1 VPGEV
6 HRYADIDPAAWATVL
21 DQLRDGLRPC
31 TSLEQVASTT
41 AGHLYETFAET
52 TVLARVYALLPFR
65 DLPPDVAA
73 FVEKLVPAD
82 ASGPGHTPETPV
94 LTLMGTRGARAEWC
108 DRRKSVG
115 HKGIPLL
122 SASFVERIPMLARLL
137 KELGIDLA
145 WLDEAPEVN
154 ARRLVGGFNG
164 VFYVSDA
171 TTSRDAQGRQ
181 IIPAQDFVAS
191 EGVKS
196 VIGMGGFYPDG
207 MLVVAIAFTREE
219 VSRPQADR
227 LKSLVS
233 TLKGETFGVV
243 RARRLFSAPQVP
255 EAP

>member
-1 VPGEV
+1 MTGERN
-6 HRYADIDPAAWATVL
+6 RYADIGPAAWATVL
-21 DQLRDGLRPC
+21 DELREQLRPC
-31 TSLEQVASTT
+31 TSLEAVAATT
-41 AGHLYETFAET
+41 ASYLYATFSET
-52 TVLARVYALLPFR
+52 TALARVYTLLPFR
-65 DLPPDVAA
+65 DLPRDVAS
-73 FVEKLVPAD
+73 FVENVVQEKGAGL
-82 ASGPGHTPETPV
+82 GHTPDTPV
-94 LTLMGTRGARAEWC
+94 LTLMGTHGARSEWC

-122 SASFVERIPMLARLL
+122 SMSFVESIPMLARLL
-137 KELGIDLA
+137 KELGLDLA

-171 TTSRDAQGRQ
+171 TSSRDALGRQ

-207 MLVVAIAFTREE
+207 TLVVAIAFTREE

-233 TLKGETFGVV
+233 SLKGETFGVV
-243 RARRLFSAPQVP
+243 RARRFFSDA
-255 EAP
+255 